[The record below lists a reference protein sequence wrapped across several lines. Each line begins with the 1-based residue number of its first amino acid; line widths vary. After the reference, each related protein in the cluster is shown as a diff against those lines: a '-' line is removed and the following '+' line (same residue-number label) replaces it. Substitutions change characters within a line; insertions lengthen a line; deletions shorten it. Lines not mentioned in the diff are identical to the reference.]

1 MILAD
6 TLKVLTTLTPTGLTQ
21 VLKHSGYTGCF
32 FKRAEFL
39 GITNGGDFCYKV
51 TYHDEEGMDED
62 AVGKVFVKYD
72 HATHAMTADF

>member
-6 TLKVLTTLTPTGLTQ
+6 TLKTLTSFGPKGLA
-21 VLKHSGYTGCF
+21 VILDKSGYSMCSFDT
-32 FKRAEFL
+32 AEFL

-51 TYHDEEGMDED
+51 TYHDD
-62 AVGKVFVKYD
+62 AGTGVETGKVFVKYD